1 MRWGR
6 GAVAVALTDEPGVY
20 SLTAQNM
27 VGTLVVD
34 DLRILIRPKIR
45 PENLFLLLE
54 VGLPSKAWRQE
65 SFEYTTS
72 TDLLPSIIAFF
83 ARTLANTLA
92 RGLLRSYRPEE
103 ERLIALRGRIDVA
116 SQFRQAGAPLPVAC
130 RYDEYTPD
138 IFENRYAKAAARL
151 AVRVPGVKAE
161 DRRRLL
167 QQLAALE
174 EVLDAPV
181 RADDLDRL
189 PFTRL
194 NAHYKPALRLA
205 RLLLSNLTLVDQR
218 GDRSASSFLVDMN
231 QLFEDF
237 VTQRL
242 RRALRGRL
250 EVRSQSPVHLGVGR
264 KVPMRP
270 DPCIPS
276 AGHRRVGCRHQV
288 QTDLRC
294 ESPRERLLPA
304 SRLHDCSRSTRRRSY
319 LLPRRRWPPRTYR
332 RSPPRRQT
340 PSHAR
345 DRPLRSTRQRG
356 QCHQRD
362 GRLVRVPSGFS
373 CRDPTACSGQESQT
387 GNCTAVSASDA
398 ICTVAVTKAQAWTVR
413 TLNPSVRAASI
424 SASLR
429 SASARHISASI
440 TRAAAI
446 ASSDNRFSRNPPDSS
461 SAIGH
466 PNVRNDT
473 ISMSAGSRTTDAI
486 AAEAAAGASPDRR
499 RDIEPTTVES
509 VTARHIR

>member
-1 MRWGR
+1 MSDPIELVEYGSTTVRLSAGAARRLNAVGR

-270 DPCIPS
+270 DLVFRQQGTDVLVADIKYKLTS
-276 AGHRRVGCRHQV
+276 DARARANDYYQLLAY
-288 QTDLRC
+288 TTALDLREGVLIYC
-294 ESPRERLLPA
+294 LADGGRPERTVAVRHADKLLHTLA
-304 SRLHDCSRSTRRRSY
+304 IDLSG
-319 LLPRRRWPPRTYR
+319 PPDSVDNAINETADWFAYR
-332 RSPPRRQT
+332 AGS
-340 PSHAR
+340 
-345 DRPLRSTRQRG
+345 LVGTRQRVPVKNL
-356 QCHQRD
+356 
-362 GRLVRVPSGFS
+362 RLG
-373 CRDPTACSGQESQT
+373 TAP
-387 GNCTAVSASDA
+387 
-398 ICTVAVTKAQAWTVR
+398 R
-413 TLNPSVRAASI
+413 
-424 SASLR
+424 
-429 SASARHISASI
+429 
-440 TRAAAI
+440 
-446 ASSDNRFSRNPPDSS
+446 
-461 SAIGH
+461 
-466 PNVRNDT
+466 
-473 ISMSAGSRTTDAI
+473 
-486 AAEAAAGASPDRR
+486 
-499 RDIEPTTVES
+499 
-509 VTARHIR
+509 